1 MEAKRIPDLSDEEL
15 LEGYNSVDDQI
26 SAEYKILSSLK
37 GTKNEYLFEIL
48 KRFGGKE

>member
-1 MEAKRIPDLSDEEL
+1 METKRIPDLSDDEL
-15 LEGYNSVDDQI
+15 LEGYISVDDQI